1 MRRRTEGSD
10 RAAGGLVR
18 ASALALGVLA
28 GMSAAGATEAACE
41 FRGWSRDPD
50 PAGLNLRAAPSS
62 TAAVVGRLPAPR
74 REGDETFAVEM
85 HVVAG
90 RDGWL
95 LVDRAEFAD
104 YGSAPAKTVFTGRGW
119 VSGRM
124 VGVSVQDERVRRQPD
139 AAAAIIDRPRVSAG
153 GEAEILRLERIVG
166 CRGRWI
172 EVEGSFGDASGE
184 AGRGPGRPTRGWVT
198 GLCGNQVTTCP

>member
-1 MRRRTEGSD
+1 MRRRTERFDG
-10 RAAGGLVR
+10 ATGGLLR
-18 ASALALGVLA
+18 ASALALGVVV
-28 GMSAAGATEAACE
+28 GMSAAGAAETACE
-41 FRGWSRDPD
+41 FRGWSKDPD

-74 REGDETFAVEM
+74 RDGDDTFAVEM

-139 AAAAIIDRPRVSAG
+139 AAAAIVDRPRAPEG
-153 GEAEILRLERIVG
+153 GEAEILRLDRIVA

-172 EVEGSFGDASGE
+172 EVEGSFGE
-184 AGRGPGRPTRGWVT
+184 AGGVAARGAGRPTRGWVT